1 MREDD
6 TIEVLVMLFLQKKGT
21 RGFTFVELLIG
32 CAVITLFFG
41 GLFGAVQYSV
51 KLISV
56 SKAKS
61 GALAIANERLEYIRS
76 LRYADVGTI
85 AGIPNGA
92 IPQSSTSTEN
102 NIVYT
107 TRVLIEYIDS
117 VDDGEG
123 GLDSNGILADFKRAK
138 IEVSWD
144 IGYGTTSIYLVSDIV
159 PAGIETTD
167 GGGTLTVNVFD
178 AQVAPLPGIPVR
190 IYNDTTTSTI
200 DVTKSTNID
209 GVAMFSGAPAAANY
223 QITVT
228 DTGYSTDGTRVATTS
243 LPNPATS
250 PVAVIEGAVS
260 TMNFQVDELSDLTI
274 RTVGQATYETFAD
287 NFTDNV
293 LVASTSNVVVGGGGV
308 VLAGGPGSYAASGH
322 ILSTST
328 TPVTLNAWSVATWS
342 GTTTLLGTV
351 TVRVYAVTGTS
362 TYTLVS
368 DVDLPG
374 NSVGFTTRTI
384 DISGIDIGTYGT
396 LALGAELAS
405 SDVNVTP
412 ELGEWSIVSVS
423 NEPSIPGIDFALTG
437 NKVIGTDLLLVPIHK
452 YEASHTTNGAG
463 SVSLSQIEWDTYN
476 VTLGTGGYTIREA
489 CPSLPFVL
497 EPGVIDTLTL
507 TLTSSVSHS
516 LRVEVVDSAGDP
528 IPNASV
534 TLSRS
539 GFGDTET
546 SSVCGGVFFG
556 SGVAQETDYQIEVSA
571 TGYIDQTLTGQ
582 SIDGATILRI
592 TLNI

>member
-1 MREDD
+1 
-6 TIEVLVMLFLQKKGT
+6 MLSYQKRGT
-21 RGFTFVELLIG
+21 RGFTFVELMIG

-51 KLISV
+51 KLITV

-85 AGIPNGA
+85 AGIPSGT

-102 NIVYT
+102 NIVYI
-107 TRVLIEYIDS
+107 TRILVEFVDAA
-117 VDDGEG
+117 DDGEG
-123 GLDSNGILADFKRAK
+123 GADSNGILADFKRAK

-228 DTGYSTDGTRVATTS
+228 DTGYSTDGTRIATTS

-274 RTVGQATYETFAD
+274 RTVGQATYETFSDTFNDSSLA
-287 NFTDNV
+287 
-293 LVASTSNVVVGGGGV
+293 ASTSDVVVGGGGV
-308 VLAGGPGSYAASGH
+308 VLSGGPGSYVTSGLV
-322 ILSTST
+322 LSTST
-328 TPVTLNAWSVATWS
+328 TPSVLDAWSIATWS
-342 GTTTLLGTV
+342 GTTTLLGTI
-351 TVRVYAVTGTS
+351 TVHVYSVTGTS
-362 TYTLVS
+362 TYTRIP
-368 DVDLPG
+368 DTDLPG
-374 NSVGFTTRTI
+374 NSVGFTTHTI
-384 DISGIDIGTYGT
+384 DLSSINIGTYGT

-405 SDVNVTP
+405 SDVNITP
-412 ELGEWSIVSVS
+412 ELGAWSIVSVS
-423 NEPSIPGIDFALTG
+423 NEPSIPGINFALTG

-452 YEASHTTNGAG
+452 YVASHTTNGAG

-507 TLTSSVSHS
+507 TLTASVSHS

-528 IPNASV
+528 IPYASV
-534 TLSRS
+534 TLSRP
-539 GFGDTET
+539 GFTDTEIA
-546 SSVCGGVFFG
+546 SVCGSAFFG
-556 SGVAQETDYQIEVSA
+556 SGVAAEVDYQVEVSA
-571 TGYIDQTLTGQ
+571 TGYTDQTITGQ

-592 TLNI
+592 TLNV